1 MFEYI
6 NGKVTIIESGYIV
19 IDNNGI
25 GYKIF
30 VGSPYSFNIDEE
42 YIKILEKTKILYLDL
57 KQKKKEI
64 CF

>member
-42 YIKILEKTKILYLDL
+42 YKV
-57 KQKKKEI
+57 
-64 CF
+64 

>member
-42 YIKILEKTKILYLDL
+42 YKVYFLFLLHQQFL
-57 KQKKKEI
+57 LLFQQQA
-64 CF
+64 

>member
-25 GYKIF
+25 GYKIY

-42 YIKILEKTKILYLDL
+42 YKLYLY
-57 KQKKKEI
+57 QNIREE
-64 CF
+64 